1 MGKLTLGNKA
11 GNLLYATGQRLQ
23 GVFQVRPDL
32 LTQIPSK
39 ADLLAKVQDKTS
51 AGR

>member
-1 MGKLTLGNKA
+1 MTLGNKA

-23 GVFQVRPDL
+23 GVFMVRPDL

-39 ADLLAKVQDKTS
+39 AELLKKAQDKPGTTP
-51 AGR
+51 